1 MHRSRTLPSALLLL
15 AAAALLLAFA
25 PAPDDASSFFRGSR
39 IPQLTVELT
48 PDSVESLRREPRT
61 FARCVVRDG
70 DRIVG
75 EAAGV
80 KLKGAAGSFREFDDR
95 PALTVNL
102 DKFGGAKPWN
112 GLEKFHLNN
121 SVQDESLL
129 SEWVASEIIR
139 SAGQP
144 ATRVAHA
151 RVKLGD
157 RDLGVYVLK
166 EGFDEHF
173 LARNF
178 RNAQGNLYDGGFCQ
192 DVDGE
197 LERDEGEVGE
207 LRADLRAIAEACA
220 DSDMKS
226 RWKRLDTLVDIDDFT
241 RFMALEAMLG
251 HWDGYT
257 FNSNNYRVY
266 LEPGRKAR
274 FLCHGM
280 DQCFQDPGAS
290 VLDGPVSMVARS
302 VMRNPE
308 WRKLYRRQITRL
320 LDEFDAKR
328 LAKRIEPV
336 QRRLQ
341 EALREVSPE
350 TAAAQADRA
359 REFLARVVA
368 REASLREQSV
378 APEPKPPVFR
388 KGQPVRITGWHPMS
402 ESEDAAVEEVEIG
415 GSRWY
420 RIACGASGSCVAGW
434 RRSVLLA
441 KGAYRLEA
449 FMRTDG
455 VAALGEQSA
464 PGVGAGVRVGGGI
477 RAGQGADAEGLGSG
491 ERAVRF
497 TFEVAEEL
505 ADVDLVL
512 ELRASRGAAWFRID
526 SLTLTRE

>member
-1 MHRSRTLPSALLLL
+1 MARFRALPSALLLL
-15 AAAALLLAFA
+15 VAAVVLLAVA
-25 PAPDDASSFFRGSR
+25 PAPDDASSFFRGSSV
-39 IPQLTVELT
+39 PQLTIELT
-48 PDSVESLRREPRT
+48 PESVESLRREPRT
-61 FARCVVRDG
+61 FARCIVRDG
-70 DRIVG
+70 DRIVSD
-75 EAAGV
+75 AAGV

-102 DKFGGAKPWN
+102 DKFGKAKPWN

-151 RVKLGD
+151 RVKLGE

-178 RNAQGNLYDGGFCQ
+178 RNAKGNLYDGGFCQ
-192 DVDGE
+192 DIDGE

-207 LRADLRAIAEACA
+207 VRADLRAIADACA

-226 RWKRLDTLVDIDDFT
+226 RWKRLEALVDIDDFT

-328 LAKRIEPV
+328 LTKRIEPV

-341 EALREVSPE
+341 EALRSVSPE
-350 TAAAQADRA
+350 VAAAQADRA
-359 REFLARVVA
+359 REFLERVVA

-388 KGQPVRITGWHPMS
+388 KDQPVRITGWHPMS
-402 ESEDAAVEEVEIG
+402 ESEDAAVEEVEFG

-420 RIACGASGSCVAGW
+420 RVACGASGACVAGW

-441 KGAYRLEA
+441 KGRYRLEA

-464 PGVGAGVRVGGGI
+464 PAIGAGIRVGGAT
-477 RAGQGADAEGLGSG
+477 RVGQGADAAGLGSG
-491 ERAVRF
+491 ERAVRID
-497 TFEVAEEL
+497 FEVTEEL
-505 ADVDLVL
+505 ADVDLLL
-512 ELRASRGAAWFRID
+512 ELRASRGTVWFRID